1 MRVDSLPFISSCWGR
16 SCCLTSRLRTSITVE
31 IVSPGPSRATIEAR
45 PERAADRAPAHGRTS
60 LPPRGPVGC
69 CRRGTRRPRRLI
81 GKCRAGAAA
90 GNVSAEGEA
99 IRSNDYRKDTT
110 VKAPSTRP
118 AAVLGLDVGKS
129 SHWACLIDRDGEVL
143 ASAPV
148 RNREAELDALFAS
161 APAGTLVVDQF
172 RNIGSLAVRRAR
184 AAGLGV
190 AHLPGLA
197 ASRAAGLFAGEAKTD
212 ERDAAVI
219 ARTAL
224 GVPDSLSGVPG
235 RGEALEAARALSSQR
250 DHVVACATRDKNRLR
265 AVLLESCPALEAAVD
280 LSDRRW
286 LELLAGFGG
295 AWGIARSGAGGPRA
309 EAAGE
314 AAAASTAPPPALVEA
329 ENRQVRFLAAR
340 ISEALDE
347 AGALEAETAGLLEGD
362 DVLRVPAHR
371 ARHRAEDGGAARGI
385 GRHREVPGPRPP
397 GLVLRHSPEGEELRH
412 VGEVGQG
419 VQAGRREAQVSSD
432 LLVQQ
437 PGEVVGALRRV
448 LPGLQGAGHGARAGA
463 QGRREEAAQGDIRRD
478 ARPGALPGVASKV
491 DKTIGTPNDYL
502 SNLAVG
508 DVPYVLALGETPC
521 ASGRGLLAGI
531 ARLLGVLQALWAKN
545 AKYEY
550 CCCCSAILLP
560 QNNGHKVNMFINAS
574 TYKPDTELIEQC
586 GGAYKL
592 QERCFG
598 SFWMLLKK

>member
-1 MRVDSLPFISSCWGR
+1 M
-16 SCCLTSRLRTSITVE
+16 
-31 IVSPGPSRATIEAR
+31 
-45 PERAADRAPAHGRTS
+45 
-60 LPPRGPVGC
+60 
-69 CRRGTRRPRRLI
+69 
-81 GKCRAGAAA
+81 
-90 GNVSAEGEA
+90 SAEGEA

-129 SHWACLIDRDGEVL
+129 SHWARLVDRDGGVL

-148 RNREAELDALFAS
+148 RNREGALDALFSS
-161 APAGTLVVDQF
+161 APAGTLVVVDQF

-184 AAGLGV
+184 AAGLAV
-190 AHLPGLA
+190 AYLPGLA

-295 AWGIARSGAGGPRA
+295 AWGIARSGA
-309 EAAGE
+309 AGE

-347 AGALEAETAGLLEGD
+347 AGALEAETAALLEGD
-362 DVLRVPAHR
+362 ETYACLLTVP
-371 ARHRAEDGGAARGI
+371 GI
-385 GRHREVPGPRPP
+385 GPRT
-397 GLVLRHSPEGEELRH
+397 
-412 VGEVGQG
+412 
-419 VQAGRREAQVSSD
+419 
-432 LLVQQ
+432 
-437 PGEVVGALRRV
+437 
-448 LPGLQGAGHGARAGA
+448 
-463 QGRREEAAQGDIRRD
+463 AAQ
-478 ARPGALPGVASKV
+478 
-491 DKTIGTPNDYL
+491 
-502 SNLAVG
+502 LAVSV
-508 DVPYVLALGETPC
+508 D
-521 ASGRGLLAGI
+521 I
-531 ARLLGVLQALWAKN
+531 ARFPDHDHL
-545 AKYEY
+545 
-550 CCCCSAILLP
+550 
-560 QNNGHKVNMFINAS
+560 AS
-574 TYKPDTELIEQC
+574 
-586 GGAYKL
+586 
-592 QERCFG
+592 
-598 SFWMLLKK
+598 

>member
-1 MRVDSLPFISSCWGR
+1 M
-16 SCCLTSRLRTSITVE
+16 
-31 IVSPGPSRATIEAR
+31 
-45 PERAADRAPAHGRTS
+45 
-60 LPPRGPVGC
+60 
-69 CRRGTRRPRRLI
+69 
-81 GKCRAGAAA
+81 
-90 GNVSAEGEA
+90 SAEGEA

-129 SHWACLIDRDGEVL
+129 SHWACLVDRDGEVL

-161 APAGTLVVDQF
+161 APAGTLVVVDQF

-295 AWGIARSGAGGPRA
+295 AWGIA
-309 EAAGE
+309 
-314 AAAASTAPPPALVEA
+314 
-329 ENRQVRFLAAR
+329 
-340 ISEALDE
+340 LDE
-347 AGALEAETAGLLEGD
+347 AGALEAETAALLEGD
-362 DVLRVPAHR
+362 ETYACLLTVPGIGPRTAAQLAVSVDIGRFPDHDHLASYCGIAPRVRSSGTSVRSVRASRRGDARLKSLLIFSCNSLVRSSGRYGEYYRACRARGMGHGRALKAVARKRLRAIYAVMRDRVPY
-371 ARHRAEDGGAARGI
+371 
-385 GRHREVPGPRPP
+385 RE
-397 GLVLRHSPEGEELRH
+397 
-412 VGEVGQG
+412 
-419 VQAGRREAQVSSD
+419 
-432 LLVQQ
+432 
-437 PGEVVGALRRV
+437 
-448 LPGLQGAGHGARAGA
+448 
-463 QGRREEAAQGDIRRD
+463 
-478 ARPGALPGVASKV
+478 
-491 DKTIGTPNDYL
+491 
-502 SNLAVG
+502 
-508 DVPYVLALGETPC
+508 
-521 ASGRGLLAGI
+521 
-531 ARLLGVLQALWAKN
+531 
-545 AKYEY
+545 
-550 CCCCSAILLP
+550 
-560 QNNGHKVNMFINAS
+560 
-574 TYKPDTELIEQC
+574 
-586 GGAYKL
+586 
-592 QERCFG
+592 
-598 SFWMLLKK
+598 

>member
-1 MRVDSLPFISSCWGR
+1 M
-16 SCCLTSRLRTSITVE
+16 
-31 IVSPGPSRATIEAR
+31 
-45 PERAADRAPAHGRTS
+45 
-60 LPPRGPVGC
+60 
-69 CRRGTRRPRRLI
+69 
-81 GKCRAGAAA
+81 
-90 GNVSAEGEA
+90 SAEGEA

-110 VKAPSTRP
+110 VKAPSARP

-161 APAGTLVVDQF
+161 APAGTLVVVDQF

-235 RGEALEAARALSSQR
+235 RGE
-250 DHVVACATRDKNRLR
+250 
-265 AVLLESCPALEAAVD
+265 ALEAAVD

-347 AGALEAETAGLLEGD
+347 AGALEAETAALLEGD
-362 DVLRVPAHR
+362 ETYACLLTVPGIGPRTAAQLAVSVDIGRFPDHDHLASYCGIAPRVRSSGTSVRSVRASRRGDARLKSLLIFSCNSLVRSSGRYGEYYRACRARGMGHGRALKAVARKRLRAIYAVMRDRVPY
-371 ARHRAEDGGAARGI
+371 
-385 GRHREVPGPRPP
+385 RE
-397 GLVLRHSPEGEELRH
+397 
-412 VGEVGQG
+412 
-419 VQAGRREAQVSSD
+419 
-432 LLVQQ
+432 
-437 PGEVVGALRRV
+437 
-448 LPGLQGAGHGARAGA
+448 
-463 QGRREEAAQGDIRRD
+463 
-478 ARPGALPGVASKV
+478 
-491 DKTIGTPNDYL
+491 
-502 SNLAVG
+502 
-508 DVPYVLALGETPC
+508 
-521 ASGRGLLAGI
+521 
-531 ARLLGVLQALWAKN
+531 
-545 AKYEY
+545 
-550 CCCCSAILLP
+550 
-560 QNNGHKVNMFINAS
+560 
-574 TYKPDTELIEQC
+574 
-586 GGAYKL
+586 
-592 QERCFG
+592 
-598 SFWMLLKK
+598 

>member
-1 MRVDSLPFISSCWGR
+1 MG
-16 SCCLTSRLRTSITVE
+16 
-31 IVSPGPSRATIEAR
+31 
-45 PERAADRAPAHGRTS
+45 
-60 LPPRGPVGC
+60 
-69 CRRGTRRPRRLI
+69 
-81 GKCRAGAAA
+81 
-90 GNVSAEGEA
+90 AEGEA

-129 SHWACLIDRDGEVL
+129 SHRACLIDRDGEVL
-143 ASAPV
+143 AGAPV

-161 APAGTLVVDQF
+161 APAGTLVVVDQF

-190 AHLPGLA
+190 ACLPGLA

-295 AWGIARSGAGGPRA
+295 AWGIARSGA

-347 AGALEAETAGLLEGD
+347 AGALEAETAALLEGD
-362 DVLRVPAHR
+362 ETYACLLTVPGIGPRTAAQLAVSVDIGRFPDHDHLASYCGIAPRVRSSGTSVRSVRAFRRGDARLKSLLIFSCNSLVRSSGRYGEYYRACRTRGMGRGRALKAVARKRLRAIYAVMRDRVPY
-371 ARHRAEDGGAARGI
+371 
-385 GRHREVPGPRPP
+385 RE
-397 GLVLRHSPEGEELRH
+397 
-412 VGEVGQG
+412 
-419 VQAGRREAQVSSD
+419 
-432 LLVQQ
+432 
-437 PGEVVGALRRV
+437 
-448 LPGLQGAGHGARAGA
+448 
-463 QGRREEAAQGDIRRD
+463 
-478 ARPGALPGVASKV
+478 
-491 DKTIGTPNDYL
+491 
-502 SNLAVG
+502 
-508 DVPYVLALGETPC
+508 
-521 ASGRGLLAGI
+521 
-531 ARLLGVLQALWAKN
+531 
-545 AKYEY
+545 
-550 CCCCSAILLP
+550 
-560 QNNGHKVNMFINAS
+560 
-574 TYKPDTELIEQC
+574 
-586 GGAYKL
+586 
-592 QERCFG
+592 
-598 SFWMLLKK
+598 

>member
-1 MRVDSLPFISSCWGR
+1 M
-16 SCCLTSRLRTSITVE
+16 
-31 IVSPGPSRATIEAR
+31 
-45 PERAADRAPAHGRTS
+45 
-60 LPPRGPVGC
+60 
-69 CRRGTRRPRRLI
+69 
-81 GKCRAGAAA
+81 
-90 GNVSAEGEA
+90 SAEGEA

-129 SHWACLIDRDGEVL
+129 SHWACLVDRDGEVL

-161 APAGTLVVDQF
+161 APAGTLVVVDQF

-184 AAGLGV
+184 
-190 AHLPGLA
+190 
-197 ASRAAGLFAGEAKTD
+197 
-212 ERDAAVI
+212 AAVI

-295 AWGIARSGAGGPRA
+295 AWGIARSGAEGPRA

-347 AGALEAETAGLLEGD
+347 AGALAAETAALLEGD
-362 DVLRVPAHR
+362 ETYACLLTVPGIGPRTAAQLAVSVDIGRFPDHDHLASYCGIAPRVRSSGTSVRSVRASRRGDARLKSLLIFSCNSLVRSSGRYGEYYRACRARGMGHGRALKAVARKRLRAIYAVMRDRVPY
-371 ARHRAEDGGAARGI
+371 
-385 GRHREVPGPRPP
+385 RE
-397 GLVLRHSPEGEELRH
+397 
-412 VGEVGQG
+412 
-419 VQAGRREAQVSSD
+419 
-432 LLVQQ
+432 
-437 PGEVVGALRRV
+437 
-448 LPGLQGAGHGARAGA
+448 
-463 QGRREEAAQGDIRRD
+463 
-478 ARPGALPGVASKV
+478 
-491 DKTIGTPNDYL
+491 
-502 SNLAVG
+502 
-508 DVPYVLALGETPC
+508 
-521 ASGRGLLAGI
+521 
-531 ARLLGVLQALWAKN
+531 
-545 AKYEY
+545 
-550 CCCCSAILLP
+550 
-560 QNNGHKVNMFINAS
+560 
-574 TYKPDTELIEQC
+574 
-586 GGAYKL
+586 
-592 QERCFG
+592 
-598 SFWMLLKK
+598 

>member
-1 MRVDSLPFISSCWGR
+1 M
-16 SCCLTSRLRTSITVE
+16 
-31 IVSPGPSRATIEAR
+31 
-45 PERAADRAPAHGRTS
+45 
-60 LPPRGPVGC
+60 
-69 CRRGTRRPRRLI
+69 
-81 GKCRAGAAA
+81 
-90 GNVSAEGEA
+90 SAEGEA

-129 SHWACLIDRDGEVL
+129 SHWACLVDRDGEVL

-161 APAGTLVVDQF
+161 APAGTLVVVDQF

-314 AAAASTAPPPALVEA
+314 A
-329 ENRQVRFLAAR
+329 
-340 ISEALDE
+340 
-347 AGALEAETAGLLEGD
+347 GALEAETAALLEGD
-362 DVLRVPAHR
+362 ETYACLLTVPGIGPRTAAQLAVSVDIGRFPDHDHLASYCGIAPRVRSSGTSVRSVRASRRGDARLKSLLIFSCNSLVRSSGRYGEYYRACRARGMGHGRALKAVARKRLRAIYAVMRDRVPY
-371 ARHRAEDGGAARGI
+371 
-385 GRHREVPGPRPP
+385 RE
-397 GLVLRHSPEGEELRH
+397 
-412 VGEVGQG
+412 
-419 VQAGRREAQVSSD
+419 
-432 LLVQQ
+432 
-437 PGEVVGALRRV
+437 
-448 LPGLQGAGHGARAGA
+448 
-463 QGRREEAAQGDIRRD
+463 
-478 ARPGALPGVASKV
+478 
-491 DKTIGTPNDYL
+491 
-502 SNLAVG
+502 
-508 DVPYVLALGETPC
+508 
-521 ASGRGLLAGI
+521 
-531 ARLLGVLQALWAKN
+531 
-545 AKYEY
+545 
-550 CCCCSAILLP
+550 
-560 QNNGHKVNMFINAS
+560 
-574 TYKPDTELIEQC
+574 
-586 GGAYKL
+586 
-592 QERCFG
+592 
-598 SFWMLLKK
+598 

>member
-1 MRVDSLPFISSCWGR
+1 MTG
-16 SCCLTSRLRTSITVE
+16 RLRTSITVE

-45 PERAADRAPAHGRTS
+45 PERAADRAPAHGRMS

-143 ASAPV
+143 SSAPV
-148 RNREAELDALFAS
+148 
-161 APAGTLVVDQF
+161 

-295 AWGIARSGAGGPRA
+295 AWGIARSGAEGPQA

-314 AAAASTAPPPALVEA
+314 AAAASTAPPPALIEA

-347 AGALEAETAGLLEGD
+347 AGALEAETAALLEGD
-362 DVLRVPAHR
+362 ETYACLLTVP
-371 ARHRAEDGGAARGI
+371 GI
-385 GRHREVPGPRPP
+385 GPRT
-397 GLVLRHSPEGEELRH
+397 
-412 VGEVGQG
+412 
-419 VQAGRREAQVSSD
+419 
-432 LLVQQ
+432 
-437 PGEVVGALRRV
+437 
-448 LPGLQGAGHGARAGA
+448 
-463 QGRREEAAQGDIRRD
+463 AAQ
-478 ARPGALPGVASKV
+478 
-491 DKTIGTPNDYL
+491 
-502 SNLAVG
+502 LAVCRS
-508 DVPYVLALGETPC
+508 T
-521 ASGRGLLAGI
+521 SG
-531 ARLLGVLQALWAKN
+531 
-545 AKYEY
+545 
-550 CCCCSAILLP
+550 
-560 QNNGHKVNMFINAS
+560 
-574 TYKPDTELIEQC
+574 
-586 GGAYKL
+586 
-592 QERCFG
+592 G
-598 SFWMLLKK
+598 SRTTTTWPRTAA

>member
-1 MRVDSLPFISSCWGR
+1 M
-16 SCCLTSRLRTSITVE
+16 
-31 IVSPGPSRATIEAR
+31 
-45 PERAADRAPAHGRTS
+45 
-60 LPPRGPVGC
+60 
-69 CRRGTRRPRRLI
+69 
-81 GKCRAGAAA
+81 
-90 GNVSAEGEA
+90 SAEGEA

-129 SHWACLIDRDGEVL
+129 SHWACLIDRGGEVL

-148 RNREAELDALFAS
+148 RNREGALDALFSS
-161 APAGTLVVDQF
+161 APAGTLVVVDQF

-184 AAGLGV
+184 AAGLAV
-190 AHLPGLA
+190 AYLPGLA

-295 AWGIARSGAGGPRA
+295 AWGIARSDT
-309 EAAGE
+309 AGE

-347 AGALEAETAGLLEGD
+347 AGALEAETAALLEGD
-362 DVLRVPAHR
+362 ETYACLLTVPGIGPRTAAQLAVSVDIARFPDHDHLASYCGIAPRVRSSGTSVRSVRASRRGDARLKSLLIFSCNSLVRSSGRYGEYYRACRARGMGHGRALKAVARKRPRAIYAVMRDRVPY
-371 ARHRAEDGGAARGI
+371 
-385 GRHREVPGPRPP
+385 RE
-397 GLVLRHSPEGEELRH
+397 
-412 VGEVGQG
+412 
-419 VQAGRREAQVSSD
+419 
-432 LLVQQ
+432 
-437 PGEVVGALRRV
+437 
-448 LPGLQGAGHGARAGA
+448 
-463 QGRREEAAQGDIRRD
+463 
-478 ARPGALPGVASKV
+478 
-491 DKTIGTPNDYL
+491 
-502 SNLAVG
+502 
-508 DVPYVLALGETPC
+508 
-521 ASGRGLLAGI
+521 
-531 ARLLGVLQALWAKN
+531 
-545 AKYEY
+545 
-550 CCCCSAILLP
+550 
-560 QNNGHKVNMFINAS
+560 
-574 TYKPDTELIEQC
+574 
-586 GGAYKL
+586 
-592 QERCFG
+592 
-598 SFWMLLKK
+598 

>member
-1 MRVDSLPFISSCWGR
+1 M
-16 SCCLTSRLRTSITVE
+16 
-31 IVSPGPSRATIEAR
+31 
-45 PERAADRAPAHGRTS
+45 
-60 LPPRGPVGC
+60 
-69 CRRGTRRPRRLI
+69 
-81 GKCRAGAAA
+81 
-90 GNVSAEGEA
+90 SAEGEA

-161 APAGTLVVDQF
+161 APAGTLVVVDQF

-212 ERDAAVI
+212 ERDAEVI

-224 GVPDSLSGVPG
+224 GVPGSLSGVPG

-295 AWGIARSGAGGPRA
+295 AWGIARSGAEGPRA

-314 AAAASTAPPPALVEA
+314 AASASTAPPPALVEA
-329 ENRQVRFLAAR
+329 ENRQVRFL
-340 ISEALDE
+340 
-347 AGALEAETAGLLEGD
+347 
-362 DVLRVPAHR
+362 VPPGYRRPSTRPGPSRPRRRRCSR
-371 ARHRAEDGGAARGI
+371 ATRPTRACSPCPASARG
-385 GRHREVPGPRPP
+385 RRRSSRCRSTSPGSRTTTTWPRT
-397 GLVLRHSPEGEELRH
+397 
-412 VGEVGQG
+412 
-419 VQAGRREAQVSSD
+419 
-432 LLVQQ
+432 
-437 PGEVVGALRRV
+437 
-448 LPGLQGAGHGARAGA
+448 
-463 QGRREEAAQGDIRRD
+463 AA
-478 ARPGALPGVASKV
+478 
-491 DKTIGTPNDYL
+491 
-502 SNLAVG
+502 
-508 DVPYVLALGETPC
+508 
-521 ASGRGLLAGI
+521 
-531 ARLLGVLQALWAKN
+531 
-545 AKYEY
+545 
-550 CCCCSAILLP
+550 
-560 QNNGHKVNMFINAS
+560 
-574 TYKPDTELIEQC
+574 
-586 GGAYKL
+586 
-592 QERCFG
+592 
-598 SFWMLLKK
+598 

>member
-1 MRVDSLPFISSCWGR
+1 M
-16 SCCLTSRLRTSITVE
+16 
-31 IVSPGPSRATIEAR
+31 
-45 PERAADRAPAHGRTS
+45 
-60 LPPRGPVGC
+60 
-69 CRRGTRRPRRLI
+69 
-81 GKCRAGAAA
+81 
-90 GNVSAEGEA
+90 SAEGEA

-161 APAGTLVVDQF
+161 APAGTLVVVDQF

-190 AHLPGLA
+190 AYLPGLA

-295 AWGIARSGAGGPRA
+295 AWGIARSGAEGPRA

-340 ISEALDE
+340 I
-347 AGALEAETAGLLEGD
+347 
-362 DVLRVPAHR
+362 VFRQ
-371 ARHRAEDGGAARGI
+371 EDLSKKSI
-385 GRHREVPGPRPP
+385 G
-397 GLVLRHSPEGEELRH
+397 
-412 VGEVGQG
+412 
-419 VQAGRREAQVSSD
+419 
-432 LLVQQ
+432 
-437 PGEVVGALRRV
+437 
-448 LPGLQGAGHGARAGA
+448 
-463 QGRREEAAQGDIRRD
+463 
-478 ARPGALPGVASKV
+478 
-491 DKTIGTPNDYL
+491 N
-502 SNLAVG
+502 
-508 DVPYVLALGETPC
+508 
-521 ASGRGLLAGI
+521 
-531 ARLLGVLQALWAKN
+531 
-545 AKYEY
+545 
-550 CCCCSAILLP
+550 
-560 QNNGHKVNMFINAS
+560 
-574 TYKPDTELIEQC
+574 
-586 GGAYKL
+586 
-592 QERCFG
+592 
-598 SFWMLLKK
+598 